1 VTHAIIL
8 LHSMPL
14 TPGTILGQ
22 YEIRSPLGAG
32 GMGEVYRAHDTRL
45 DREVAIKVLP
55 ESLTTDPDRLRR
67 FEQEARAAAALNH
80 PNILAVYQM
89 ATHQGLSY
97 MVSELLDGETL
108 RERLRR
114 GPIPLRKAIDYGVQI
129 AHGLAAAHDK
139 GIVHRDLK
147 PDNLFVTQD
156 GRVKILDF
164 GLAKLAQPRDA
175 SGVEATIAGVEAT
188 MPYGTE
194 PGLVMGTVGYMSPE
208 QVRGKMADHR
218 SDIFAF
224 GTILYEM
231 VTGKQTFRKPTSAET
246 MTAILNEDPPSISQ
260 VTAATPPGL
269 QRVAHRCL
277 EKHPEQRFQ
286 SASDMAFALE
296 ALSDTGVTP
305 STGSH
310 AHLGEPASRRG
321 IVIAA
326 TALAVLLGAG
336 ALAYFW
342 IRPAAVPKVSNYVQ
356 LTHDGQPKF
365 LVGTEG
371 SRLFLY
377 VPSAD
382 NQGMAEMSTSGGEPR
397 KMQLPP
403 LSFNSPQFL
412 SLSKDGS
419 ELLVMDGHGVPP
431 SGPLWSVPIVG
442 GSPRKLGDI
451 AGQDGAWSADGK
463 FIAYSNGNSLFT
475 ANADGTDARK
485 VITVGDSG
493 FVFNPVWSPDGLR
506 FLYGATF
513 SGPYYFIEVSLDG
526 TGSHRLLPGWSNTP
540 DAVSGN
546 GAWTVDGKYFVLM
559 TGGQIWVLPRKA
571 GFLHSEPKPIQ
582 LTSSPMPLSPP
593 VQSTD
598 GKKLFVVGR
607 TFRGELTRYDLKSGR
622 FESYLGGISAEYV
635 SFSKDGQWMAYVSYP
650 EGTLWRS
657 KMDGS
662 ERLQLT
668 YAPQALMPR
677 WSPDGKT
684 ILFFEASGTNKPSK
698 IYEVSREG
706 GSPQP
711 LIPDNPGPQNDP
723 NWSPDGS
730 KIVFA
735 GRTADPASSIR
746 IFDLATRQVSTLP
759 GSQGMYSPRWSPD
772 GRYIPAL
779 SADAKRLLLFDF
791 QTQKWTELAQGSM
804 GWLEW
809 SKDGQYLQAGD
820 ASGTGAIVRIR
831 LSDHKTERV
840 VDLKNFATTG
850 FFGQWFAVAPDDSPI
865 MLRNAGTQDVY
876 ALDWEE
882 P

>member
-1 VTHAIIL
+1 
-8 LHSMPL
+8 MPL

-22 YEIRSPLGAG
+22 YEIRSALGAG

-55 ESLTTDPDRLRR
+55 ETLTADPDRLRR

-89 ATHQGLSY
+89 ATHEGVSY
-97 MVSELLDGETL
+97 MVSELLEGETL

-114 GPIPLRKAIDYGVQI
+114 GPIPLRKAIDYAVQI

-147 PDNLFVTQD
+147 PENLFVTKD

-175 SGVEATIAGVEAT
+175 SGAEATIAE
-188 MPYGTE
+188 GTE
-194 PGLVMGTVGYMSPE
+194 SGMVMGTVGYMSPE

-224 GTILYEM
+224 GAILYEM
-231 VTGKQTFRKPTSAET
+231 VTGNQTFRKPTSAYT
-246 MTAILNEDPPSISQ
+246 MTAILNEDPPLFSQ

-269 QRVAHRCL
+269 QRVVHRCL
-277 EKHPEQRFQ
+277 EKNPEQRFQ

-296 ALSDTGVTP
+296 ALSDTGMTP

-321 IVIAA
+321 IAIAGA
-326 TALAVLLGAG
+326 TLAVLLGAG

-356 LTHDGQPKF
+356 LTHDGQPKS

-377 VPSAD
+377 VAPGD
-382 NQGMAEMSTSGGEPR
+382 YQGMAEMSTSGGDPI

-403 LSFNSPQFL
+403 LSFNSPQAL

-419 ELLVMDGHGVPP
+419 ELLVMDGHGVPL
-431 SGPLWSVPIVG
+431 SGPLWSMPIVG
-442 GSPRKLGDI
+442 GSARKLGDI
-451 AGQDGAWSADGK
+451 AGQGGAWSADGK

-475 ANADGTDARK
+475 AKADGTDARK

-493 FVFNPVWSPDGLR
+493 FVFRPVWSPDGNQLR
-506 FLYGATF
+506 FIYGTTPDAP
-513 SGPYYFIEVSLDG
+513 SYFMEVSLDG
-526 TGSHRLLPGWSNTP
+526 TGSHRLLPGWTNPP
-540 DAVSGN
+540 DSEYRN
-546 GAWTVDGKYFVLM
+546 GGWTVDGKYFVF
-559 TGGQIWVLPRKA
+559 TTRGQIWALPRKA
-571 GFLHSEPKPIQ
+571 GFLHSEPKPSQ

-598 GKKLFVVGR
+598 SKKLFVVGR
-607 TFRGELTRYDLKSGR
+607 TFRGELTRYDLRSGR

-635 SFSKDGQWMAYVSYP
+635 SFSKDGQWVAYVSFP

-668 YAPQALMPR
+668 YAPSQVMLPR
-677 WSPDGKT
+677 WSRDGKT
-684 ILFFEASGTNKPSK
+684 ILFSNAGTNKPAK
-698 IYEVSREG
+698 IYEVSVEG
-706 GSPQP
+706 GSPRP
-711 LIPDNPGPQNDP
+711 LMPDNPDPQTDP

-730 KIVFA
+730 KVVFS
-735 GRTADPASSIR
+735 GRTADATSSIR
-746 IFDLATRQVSTLP
+746 VFDLATRQVSTLP

-779 SADAKRLLLFDF
+779 SGDSKKILLFDF
-791 QTQKWTELAQGSM
+791 QTRQWTELAQGM
-804 GWLEW
+804 AWLEW
-809 SKDGQYLQAGD
+809 S
-820 ASGTGAIVRIR
+820 
-831 LSDHKTERV
+831 
-840 VDLKNFATTG
+840 
-850 FFGQWFAVAPDDSPI
+850 
-865 MLRNAGTQDVY
+865 
-876 ALDWEE
+876 
-882 P
+882 

>member
-1 VTHAIIL
+1 
-8 LHSMPL
+8 MPL

-55 ESLTTDPDRLRR
+55 ESLTADPDRLRR

-80 PNILAVYQM
+80 PNILSVYQM
-89 ATHQGLSY
+89 ATHEGVSY
-97 MVSELLDGETL
+97 MVSELLDGESL
-108 RERLRR
+108 RDRLAH
-114 GPIPLRKAIDYGVQI
+114 GALPLRKAIEYAVQI

-175 SGVEATIAGVEAT
+175 SGAEAT
-188 MPYGTE
+188 MAEGTE
-194 PGLVMGTVGYMSPE
+194 PGMVMGTVGYMSPE
-208 QVRGKMADHR
+208 QVRGKVADHR

-269 QRVAHRCL
+269 QRVVHRCL
-277 EKHPEQRFQ
+277 EKTPEQRFQ
-286 SASDMAFALE
+286 SGSDMAFALE
-296 ALSDTGVTP
+296 ALSDTGMPP

-310 AHLGEPASRRG
+310 AHLGGPASRRG
-321 IVIAA
+321 IAIAGA
-326 TALAVLLGAG
+326 TLAVLFGAC

-342 IRPAAVPKVSNYVQ
+342 SRPAAVPKVSNYVQ
-356 LTHDGQPKF
+356 LTHDGQPKS

-377 VPSAD
+377 VASGD
-382 NQGMAEMSTSGGEPR
+382 YQGMAEMSTSGGEPI

-403 LSFNSPQFL
+403 LSFNSPQPL
-412 SLSKDGS
+412 SLSQDGS
-419 ELLVMDGHGVPP
+419 ELLVMDSHGVPP
-431 SGPLWSVPIVG
+431 SGPLWSVPMLG

-475 ANADGTDARK
+475 AKADGTDARK
-485 VITVGDSG
+485 VITVGDAG
-493 FVFNPVWSPDGLR
+493 FVFGPVWSPDGSHLR
-506 FLYGATF
+506 FMYGATLDAP
-513 SGPYYFIEVSLDG
+513 PYFMEVSLDG
-526 TGSHRLLPGWSNTP
+526 AGLHRLLPGWTP
-540 DAVSGN
+540 NSECCG
-546 GAWTVDGKYFVLM
+546 GWTADGKYFLFLSR
-559 TGGQIWVLPRKA
+559 GQIWGLPRKA

-582 LTSSPMPLSPP
+582 LTSSPMPLSGP
-593 VQSTD
+593 VPSTD
-598 GKKLFVVGR
+598 GKKLFVIGR
-607 TFRGELTRYDLKSGR
+607 TVRGELTRYDLKSGR
-622 FESYLGGISAEYV
+622 FEPYLGGISAEYV
-635 SFSKDGQWMAYVSYP
+635 SFSKDGQWVAYVSFP

-668 YAPQALMPR
+668 YPPSQALMPR

-684 ILFFEASGTNKPSK
+684 IVFFGVDANKPPR
-698 IYEVSREG
+698 IYEVS
-706 GSPQP
+706 
-711 LIPDNPGPQNDP
+711 
-723 NWSPDGS
+723 
-730 KIVFA
+730 
-735 GRTADPASSIR
+735 
-746 IFDLATRQVSTLP
+746 
-759 GSQGMYSPRWSPD
+759 
-772 GRYIPAL
+772 
-779 SADAKRLLLFDF
+779 
-791 QTQKWTELAQGSM
+791 
-804 GWLEW
+804 
-809 SKDGQYLQAGD
+809 
-820 ASGTGAIVRIR
+820 
-831 LSDHKTERV
+831 
-840 VDLKNFATTG
+840 
-850 FFGQWFAVAPDDSPI
+850 
-865 MLRNAGTQDVY
+865 
-876 ALDWEE
+876 
-882 P
+882 

>member
-1 VTHAIIL
+1 
-8 LHSMPL
+8 MPL
-14 TPGTILGQ
+14 IPGTILGQ

-55 ESLTTDPDRLRR
+55 ESLTADPDRLRR

-89 ATHQGLSY
+89 ATHQGVSY

-147 PDNLFVTQD
+147 PDNLFVTKD

-164 GLAKLAQPRDA
+164 GLAKLVAQAKDA
-175 SGVEATIAGVEAT
+175 SGTEATIAGVEAT
-188 MPYGTE
+188 MPYGTD
-194 PGLVMGTVGYMSPE
+194 PGVVMGTVGYMSPE
-208 QVRGKMADHR
+208 QVRGKTADHR

-224 GTILYEM
+224 GAILYEM

-269 QRVAHRCL
+269 QRVVHRCL
-277 EKHPEQRFQ
+277 EKNPEQRFQ

-296 ALSDTGVTP
+296 ALSDTGMPP

-321 IVIAA
+321 IAIAGA
-326 TALAVLLGAG
+326 ILAVLLGVG

-342 IRPAAVPKVSNYVQ
+342 IRPAAVPRVSNYVQ

-371 SRLFLY
+371 SRLFLALA
-377 VPSAD
+377 SGD
-382 NQGMAEMSTSGGEPR
+382 NQGMAEVSTSGGEPR

-403 LSFNSPQFL
+403 LSFNSPQPL

-419 ELLVMDGHGVPP
+419 ELLVMDGHGVPL

-442 GSPRKLGDI
+442 GSPRKLGDV

-475 ANADGTDARK
+475 ASADGTDARK

-493 FVFNPVWSPDGLR
+493 FIFVPVWSPDGNHLR
-506 FLYGATF
+506 FAYQATLVAP
-513 SGPYYFIEVSLDG
+513 PYFMEVSLDG
-526 TGSHRLLPGWSNTP
+526 TGLHRLMPALTNPP
-540 DAVSGN
+540 DPVSGN
-546 GAWTVDGKYFVLM
+546 GGWTVDGKYFVFA
-559 TGGQIWVLPRKA
+559 TRGQIWALPRKA
-571 GFLHSEPKPIQ
+571 GFLHSEPKPSQ
-582 LTSSPMPLSPP
+582 LTFSPMPLSPP

-657 KMDGS
+657 KLDGS

-668 YAPQALMPR
+668 YAPSQALMPR

-684 ILFFEASGTNKPSK
+684 ILFFDAGTNKPSK
-698 IYEVSREG
+698 IYEVSLEG

-711 LIPDNPGPQNDP
+711 LMPDNPDPQTDP

-735 GRTADPASSIR
+735 GRAADPASSIR
-746 IFDLATRQVSTLP
+746 VFDLATRQVSTLP

-779 SADAKRLLLFDF
+779 SGDSKKLLLFDF

-809 SKDGQYLQAGD
+809 SKDGQYLQAND
-820 ASGTGAIVRIR
+820 ASGAGAVIRIR

-840 VDLKNFATTG
+840 VDLKNFATAG

>member
-1 VTHAIIL
+1 
-8 LHSMPL
+8 MPL

-55 ESLTTDPDRLRR
+55 ESLTSDPDRLRR

-89 ATHQGLSY
+89 ATHEGVSY
-97 MVSELLDGETL
+97 MVSELLEGETL

-114 GPIPLRKAIDYGVQI
+114 GPPLRKTIDYAVQI

-147 PDNLFVTQD
+147 PENLFVTKD

-164 GLAKLAQPRDA
+164 GLAKLAQPREA
-175 SGVEATIAGVEAT
+175 SGAEATIA
-188 MPYGTE
+188 YGTE
-194 PGLVMGTVGYMSPE
+194 SGMVMGTVGYMSPE
-208 QVRGKMADHR
+208 QVRGKTADHR

-269 QRVAHRCL
+269 QRVVHRCL
-277 EKHPEQRFQ
+277 EKNPEQRFQ

-296 ALSDTGVTP
+296 ALSDTGMTP

-321 IVIAA
+321 IAIAGA
-326 TALAVLLGAG
+326 ILAVLLGVG

-356 LTHDGQPKF
+356 LTHDGQPKG
-365 LVGTEG
+365 LIGTEG

-377 VPSAD
+377 VPSGGRSSTEFVASA
-382 NQGMAEMSTSGGEPR
+382 NYQGMDEMSTSGGDLIR
-397 KMQLPP
+397 MQLPP
-403 LSFNSPQFL
+403 LSFNSPQPL
-412 SLSKDGS
+412 SLSQDGS

-431 SGPLWSVPIVG
+431 SGPLWRVPVVG

-475 ANADGTDARK
+475 AKADGTDTRK
-485 VITVGDSG
+485 VIAVGDSG
-493 FVFNPVWSPDGLR
+493 FIFNPVWSPDGNHLR
-506 FLYGATF
+506 FMYGATF
-513 SGPYYFIEVSLDG
+513 DAAEYFMEISLDG
-526 TGSHRLLPGWSNTP
+526 TGLHRLLPGWTNPP
-540 DAVSGN
+540 DSECC
-546 GAWTVDGKYFVLM
+546 GAWTADGKYFLFM
-559 TGGQIWVLPRKA
+559 LRGQIWALPRKA

-582 LTSSPMPLSPP
+582 LTSSPISLSGP
-593 VQSTD
+593 VPSTD
-598 GKKLFVVGR
+598 GKRLFVIGR
-607 TFRGELTRYDLKSGR
+607 TVRGELTRYDLKSGR
-622 FESYLGGISAEYV
+622 FEPYLGGISAEYV
-635 SFSKDGQWMAYVSYP
+635 SFSKDGQWVAYVSFP

-668 YAPQALMPR
+668 YPPSQALMPR

-684 ILFFEASGTNKPSK
+684 IVFFGVDANQRPR
-698 IYEVSREG
+698 IYEVSLEG
-706 GSPQP
+706 GSLRPLMPNNPDPQT
-711 LIPDNPGPQNDP
+711 DP

-735 GRTADPASSIR
+735 GHTADATSSIR
-746 IFDLATRQVSTLP
+746 VFDLATRQVSTLP
-759 GSQGMYSPRWSPD
+759 GSQGMYSPRWSTD

-779 SADAKRLLLFDF
+779 SVDSKRLLLFDF
-791 QTQKWTELAQGSM
+791 QTQKWTELAQGRM

-809 SKDGQYLQAGD
+809 SKDGQYLQAND
-820 ASGTGAIVRIR
+820 ASGTGAIIRIR

-840 VDLKNFATTG
+840 VDLKNFATAG
-850 FFGQWFAVAPDDSPI
+850 FYGFWLAVAPDDSPI
-865 MLRNAGTQDVY
+865 MLRDAGTQDVY

>member
-1 VTHAIIL
+1 
-8 LHSMPL
+8 MPL

-55 ESLTTDPDRLRR
+55 ESLTADPERLRR

-80 PNILAVYQM
+80 PNILAVHQM
-89 ATHQGLSY
+89 ATHEGVSY

-114 GPIPLRKAIDYGVQI
+114 GPIPLRKAIDYAGQI
-129 AHGLAAAHDK
+129 AHGLAAAQDK
-139 GIVHRDLK
+139 GITHRDLK
-147 PDNLFVTQD
+147 PENLFVTKD

-164 GLAKLAQPRDA
+164 GLAKLTQSRNASEVDA
-175 SGVEATIAGVEAT
+175 TVDQ
-188 MPYGTE
+188 GTE
-194 PGLVMGTVGYMSPE
+194 SGMVMGTTGYMSPE
-208 QVRGKMADHR
+208 QVRGKIADHR

-269 QRVAHRCL
+269 QRVVHRCL
-277 EKHPEQRFQ
+277 EKNPEQRFQ

-296 ALSDTGVTP
+296 ALSDTGMTP

-310 AHLGEPASRRG
+310 PHLGEPASRRR
-321 IVIAA
+321 IAIA
-326 TALAVLLGAG
+326 GAILAVLLGLG

-356 LTHDGQPKF
+356 LTHDGQPKY

-377 VPSAD
+377 VVSGD
-382 NQGMAEMSTSGGEPR
+382 YQGMAEMSTSGGEPI

-403 LSFNSPQFL
+403 LSFNSPQPL
-412 SLSKDGS
+412 SLSQDGS
-419 ELLVMDGHGVPP
+419 ELVMDGHGVPP
-431 SGPLWSVPIVG
+431 SGPLWSVPVVG

-475 ANADGTDARK
+475 AKSDGTDARK
-485 VITVGDSG
+485 VITVGDAG
-493 FVFNPVWSPDGLR
+493 FVFNPVWSPDGNHLR
-506 FLYGATF
+506 FMYGATF
-513 SGPYYFIEVSLDG
+513 DAAEYFMEVSLDG
-526 TGSHRLLPGWSNTP
+526 TGLHRLLPGWTP
-540 DAVSGN
+540 DSECCG
-546 GAWTVDGKYFVLM
+546 GWTADGRYFLFLSR
-559 TGGQIWVLPRKA
+559 GQIWALPRKA

-582 LTSSPMPLSPP
+582 LTSSPMPLSGP
-593 VQSTD
+593 VPSTD
-598 GKKLFVVGR
+598 GKKLFVIGR
-607 TFRGELTRYDLKSGR
+607 TVRGQLTRYDLKSGR
-622 FESYLGGISAEYV
+622 FEPYLGGISAEYV
-635 SFSKDGQWMAYVSYP
+635 SFSKDGQWVAYVSFP

-657 KMDGS
+657 KTDGS

-668 YAPQALMPR
+668 YPPSQALMPR

-684 ILFFEASGTNKPSK
+684 IVFFGVDANKPPR
-698 IYEVSREG
+698 IYEASREG
-706 GSPQP
+706 GNPRP
-711 LIPDNPGPQNDP
+711 LMPDNPDPQTDP
-723 NWSPDGS
+723 NWSPNGS

-735 GRTADPASSIR
+735 GRPADAASSIR
-746 IFDLATRQVSTLP
+746 VFDLATHQISTLP

-779 SADAKRLLLFDF
+779 SVDSKRLLLFDF
-791 QTQKWTELAQGSM
+791 QTQQWTELAQGSM

-809 SKDGQYLQAGD
+809 SKDGQYLQADDG
-820 ASGTGAIVRIR
+820 SGTGAIIRIR

-840 VDLKNFATTG
+840 VDLKNFVTVGYYGA
-850 FFGQWFAVAPDDSPI
+850 WFAVAPDDSPI

>member
-1 VTHAIIL
+1 
-8 LHSMPL
+8 MPL

-55 ESLTTDPDRLRR
+55 ESLTANPDRLRR

-89 ATHQGLSY
+89 ATHEGVSY

-114 GPIPLRKAIDYGVQI
+114 GPIPLRKAIDYAVQI

-147 PDNLFVTQD
+147 PDNLFLTKD

-164 GLAKLAQPRDA
+164 GLAKLTQPRDA
-175 SGVEATIAGVEAT
+175 SGAESTIAGEATIT
-188 MPYGTE
+188 QRTE
-194 PGLVMGTVGYMSPE
+194 PGTVMGTVGYMSPE

-260 VTAATPPGL
+260 VTAATPLGL
-269 QRVAHRCL
+269 QRVVHRCL
-277 EKHPEQRFQ
+277 EKNPEQRFQ
-286 SASDMAFALE
+286 SASDLAFALE
-296 ALSDTGVTP
+296 ALSDTGMTP

-310 AHLGEPASRRG
+310 AHLGEPAGRRG
-321 IVIAA
+321 IAIAGA
-326 TALAVLLGAG
+326 ILAVLLGVG

-342 IRPAAVPKVSNYVQ
+342 IRPAAVPKVSNFVQ
-356 LTHDGQPKF
+356 LTHDGQEKY
-365 LVGTEG
+365 LGGTEG

-377 VPSAD
+377 VASG
-382 NQGMAEMSTSGGEPR
+382 NYQGMAEMSTSGGEPI

-403 LSFNSPQFL
+403 LSSRSPRVL
-412 SLSKDGS
+412 SLSQDGS
-419 ELLVMDGHGVPP
+419 ELLVMDEHGVPP
-431 SGPLWSVPIVG
+431 SGPLWSVPVVG

-463 FIAYSNGNSLFT
+463 FIAYCNGNSLFT
-475 ANADGTDARK
+475 AEADGTDARK

-493 FVFNPVWSPDGLR
+493 FVFSPVWSPDGNQLR
-506 FLYGATF
+506 FIYSTTF
-513 SGPYYFIEVSLDG
+513 AAPSYFMEVSLDG
-526 TGSHRLLPGWSNTP
+526 TGLHRLLPGWTNPP
-540 DAVSGN
+540 DEEYGN
-546 GAWTVDGKYFVLM
+546 GEWTVDGKYFVFM
-559 TGGQIWVLPRKA
+559 TRDQIWALPRKA
-571 GFLHSEPKPIQ
+571 GFLYSEPKPSQ
-582 LTSSPMPLSPP
+582 LTFSPMPLSPP
-593 VQSTD
+593 LRSTD

-607 TFRGELTRYDLKSGR
+607 TLRGELTRYDLKSGR

-635 SFSKDGQWMAYVSYP
+635 SFSKDGQWMAYVSFP

-668 YAPQALMPR
+668 YAPLQALISR
-677 WSPDGKT
+677 WSRDGKT
-684 ILFFEASGTNKPSK
+684 ILFGDEGINKPPK

-711 LIPDNPGPQNDP
+711 LMPDNPDPQTDP

-735 GRTADPASSIR
+735 GRPGDATSSIR
-746 IFDLATRQVSTLP
+746 VFDLATRQVSTLP

-779 SADAKRLLLFDF
+779 STDSKRLLLFDF
-791 QTQKWTELAQGSM
+791 QTQQWTELAQGTM

-809 SKDGQYLQAGD
+809 SKDGQYLQAYD
-820 ASGTGAIVRIR
+820 DSGTGAIIRIR

-840 VDLKNFATTG
+840 VDFKNFVTAG
-850 FFGQWFAVAPDDSPI
+850 HYGQWFAVAPDDSPI

>member
-1 VTHAIIL
+1 
-8 LHSMPL
+8 MPL
-14 TPGTILGQ
+14 IPGTILGQ
-22 YEIRSPLGAG
+22 YEIRLPLGAG

-55 ESLTTDPDRLRR
+55 ESLTADPDRLRR

-89 ATHQGLSY
+89 ATHQGVSY

-147 PDNLFVTQD
+147 PDNLFVTKD

-164 GLAKLAQPRDA
+164 GLAKLAQPKDI
-175 SGVEATIAGVEAT
+175 SGAEATIAGVEAT

-194 PGLVMGTVGYMSPE
+194 PGMVMGTVGYMSPE
-208 QVRGKMADHR
+208 QVRGRTADHR

-269 QRVAHRCL
+269 QRVVHRCL
-277 EKHPEQRFQ
+277 EKNPEQRFQ

-296 ALSDTGVTP
+296 ALSDTGMPP

-321 IVIAA
+321 IAIAA
-326 TALAVLLGAG
+326 AALAVFLGVG

-342 IRPAAVPKVSNYVQ
+342 SRPATVPKISDYVQ
-356 LTHDGQPKF
+356 LTHDGQPKV

-377 VPSAD
+377 VASHD

-397 KMQLPP
+397 KMQVPP
-403 LSFNSPQFL
+403 LSLNSPQPL
-412 SLSKDGS
+412 SLSQDGS

-431 SGPLWSVPIVG
+431 SGPLWSVPVIG

-475 ANADGTDARK
+475 AKADGTDARK
-485 VITVGDSG
+485 VITVGDAG
-493 FVFNPVWSPDGLR
+493 FVFGPVWSPDGNQLR
-506 FLYGATF
+506 FMYGATLAAP
-513 SGPYYFIEVSLDG
+513 SYFMEVSLDG
-526 TGSHRLLPGWSNTP
+526 TGLHRLMPGLTNPP
-540 DAVSGN
+540 DPAYGN
-546 GAWTVDGKYFVLM
+546 GAWTVDGKYFVFL
-559 TGGQIWVLPRKA
+559 TRGQIWALPRRA
-571 GFLHSEPKPIQ
+571 GFLHSEPKPSQ
-582 LTSSPMPLSPP
+582 LTFSPMPLSPP

-635 SFSKDGQWMAYVSYP
+635 SFSKDGKWVAYVSFP

-668 YAPQALMPR
+668 YAPSQALMPR
-677 WSPDGKT
+677 WSHDGKT
-684 ILFFEASGTNKPSK
+684 ILFHDAGTNKASK

-706 GSPQP
+706 GSPRP
-711 LIPDNPGPQNDP
+711 LMPDNPDPQTDP

-735 GRTADPASSIR
+735 GPAADATSSIR
-746 IFDLATRQVSTLP
+746 VFDLATRQVSTLP

-779 SADAKRLLLFDF
+779 SVDSRKLLLFDF
-791 QTQKWTELAQGSM
+791 QTQQWTELAQGSM

-809 SKDGQYLQAGD
+809 SKDGQYLQANDG
-820 ASGTGAIVRIR
+820 SGTGAIIRIR

-840 VDLKNFATTG
+840 VDLKNFATVG
-850 FFGQWFAVAPDDSPI
+850 YYGNWFAVAPDDSPI

>member
-1 VTHAIIL
+1 
-8 LHSMPL
+8 MPL

-55 ESLTTDPDRLRR
+55 ESLTSDPDRLRR

-89 ATHQGLSY
+89 ATHEGVSY
-97 MVSELLDGETL
+97 MVSELLEGETL

-114 GPIPLRKAIDYGVQI
+114 GPPLRKTIDYAVQI

-147 PDNLFVTQD
+147 PENLFVTKD

-164 GLAKLAQPRDA
+164 GLAKLAQPREA
-175 SGVEATIAGVEAT
+175 SGAEATIA
-188 MPYGTE
+188 YGTE
-194 PGLVMGTVGYMSPE
+194 SGMVMGTVGYMSPE
-208 QVRGKMADHR
+208 QVRGKTADHR

-246 MTAILNEDPPSISQ
+246 MTAILNEDPLSISQ

-269 QRVAHRCL
+269 QRVVHRCL
-277 EKHPEQRFQ
+277 EKNPEQRFQ

-296 ALSDTGVTP
+296 ALSDTGMTP

-321 IVIAA
+321 IAIAGA
-326 TALAVLLGAG
+326 ILAVLLGVG

-356 LTHDGQPKF
+356 LTHDGQPKG
-365 LVGTEG
+365 LIGTEG

-377 VPSAD
+377 VPSGGRSSTEFVASA
-382 NQGMAEMSTSGGEPR
+382 NYQGMDEMSTSGGDLI

-403 LSFNSPQFL
+403 LSFNSPQPL
-412 SLSKDGS
+412 SLSQDGS

-431 SGPLWSVPIVG
+431 SGPLWRVPVVG

-475 ANADGTDARK
+475 ANADGTDTRK
-485 VITVGDSG
+485 VIAVGDSG
-493 FVFNPVWSPDGLR
+493 FIFNPVWSPDGNHLR
-506 FLYGATF
+506 FMYGATF
-513 SGPYYFIEVSLDG
+513 DAAEYFMEISLDG
-526 TGSHRLLPGWSNTP
+526 TGLHRLLPGWTNPP
-540 DAVSGN
+540 DSECC
-546 GAWTVDGKYFVLM
+546 GAWTADGKYFLFM
-559 TGGQIWVLPRKA
+559 LRGQIWALPRKA

-582 LTSSPMPLSPP
+582 LTSSPISLSGP
-593 VQSTD
+593 VPSTD
-598 GKKLFVVGR
+598 GKRLFVIGR
-607 TFRGELTRYDLKSGR
+607 TVRGELTRYDLKSGR
-622 FESYLGGISAEYV
+622 FEPYLGGISAEYV
-635 SFSKDGQWMAYVSYP
+635 SFSKDGQWVAYVSFP

-668 YAPQALMPR
+668 YPPSQALMPR

-684 ILFFEASGTNKPSK
+684 IVFFGVDANQRPR
-698 IYEVSREG
+698 IYEVSLEG
-706 GSPQP
+706 GSLRPLMPNNPDPQT
-711 LIPDNPGPQNDP
+711 DP

-735 GRTADPASSIR
+735 GHTADATSSIR
-746 IFDLATRQVSTLP
+746 VFDLATRQVSTLP
-759 GSQGMYSPRWSPD
+759 GSQGMYSPRWSAD

-779 SADAKRLLLFDF
+779 SVDSKRLLLFDF
-791 QTQKWTELAQGSM
+791 QTQKWTELAQGRM

-809 SKDGQYLQAGD
+809 SKDGQYLQAND
-820 ASGTGAIVRIR
+820 ASGTGAIIRIR

-840 VDLKNFATTG
+840 VDLKNFATAG
-850 FFGQWFAVAPDDSPI
+850 FYGFWLAVAPDDSPI
-865 MLRNAGTQDVY
+865 MLRDAGTQDVY

>member
-1 VTHAIIL
+1 
-8 LHSMPL
+8 MPL

-22 YEIRSPLGAG
+22 YVIHSPLGAG

-55 ESLTTDPDRLRR
+55 ESLTADPDRLRR

-89 ATHQGLSY
+89 ATHEGVSY
-97 MVSELLDGETL
+97 MVSELLDGETM
-108 RERLRR
+108 RERLKR
-114 GPIPLRKAIDYGVQI
+114 GPIPLRKATDYAVQI

-147 PDNLFVTQD
+147 PDNLFLTKD

-164 GLAKLAQPRDA
+164 GLAKLAQPKDA
-175 SGVEATIAGVEAT
+175 SGAEPTMVE
-188 MPYGTE
+188 GTE
-194 PGLVMGTVGYMSPE
+194 PGMVMGTVGYMSPE

-260 VTAATPPGL
+260 VTTATPPGL
-269 QRVAHRCL
+269 QRVVHRCL
-277 EKHPEQRFQ
+277 EKNPEQRFQ

-296 ALSDTGVTP
+296 ALSDTGMP
-305 STGSH
+305 ASTGSH

-321 IVIAA
+321 IVIAGA
-326 TALAVLLGAG
+326 ALAVLLGAG

-342 IRPAAVPKVSNYVQ
+342 SRPAAVPRVSKYVQ
-356 LTHDGQPKF
+356 LTHDGQPKD

-377 VPSAD
+377 VVSRD
-382 NQGMAEMSTSGGEPR
+382 YEGMAQMSTSGGEPI

-403 LSFNSPQFL
+403 LSFNSPRAL
-412 SLSKDGS
+412 SLSQDGS
-419 ELLVMDGHGVPP
+419 ELLVMDAHGSTPS
-431 SGPLWSVPIVG
+431 SGPLWSVPLIG

-451 AGQDGAWSADGK
+451 AGQDGVWSPDGK
-463 FIAYSNGNSLFT
+463 FIAYSIGNSLFT
-475 ANADGTDARK
+475 AKADGADARK

-493 FVFNPVWSPDGLR
+493 LVFNPVWSPDGNQLR
-506 FLYGATF
+506 FIYFATQDAP
-513 SGPYYFIEVSLDG
+513 SYFMEVSFDG
-526 TGSHRLLPGWSNTP
+526 TGLHRLLPGWTNP
-540 DAVSGN
+540 DSPCCGM
-546 GAWTVDGKYFVLM
+546 WTVDGKYFVFM
-559 TGGQIWVLPRKA
+559 TRGQIWELPRKA
-571 GFLHSEPKPIQ
+571 GFLHSEPKASQ

-593 VQSTD
+593 LQSTD

-607 TFRGELTRYDLKSGR
+607 TFRGELTRYDVKSGR

-635 SFSKDGQWMAYVSYP
+635 SFSKDGQWVAYVSYP
-650 EGTLWRS
+650 EGALWRS

-668 YAPQALMPR
+668 YTPSQTMLPR

-684 ILFFEASGTNKPSK
+684 ILFYDVSTNRPSK

-706 GSPQP
+706 GSLRP
-711 LIPDNPGPQNDP
+711 LMPDNPDPQTDP

-735 GRTADPASSIR
+735 GRLADPASSIR

-759 GSQGMYSPRWSPD
+759 GSQGMFSPRWSAD

-779 SADAKRLLLFDF
+779 SPDSKRLLLFDF
-791 QTQKWTELAQGSM
+791 QTQQWTELAQGSM

-809 SKDGQYLQAGD
+809 SKDGQYLQERDG
-820 ASGTGAIVRIR
+820 SGTGAIIRIR

-840 VDLKNFATTG
+840 VDLKNFATVG
-850 FFGQWFAVAPDDSPI
+850 FYGSWFAVAPDDSPI
-865 MLRNAGTQDVY
+865 MLRYVGTQDVY

>member
-1 VTHAIIL
+1 
-8 LHSMPL
+8 MPL

-55 ESLTTDPDRLRR
+55 ESLTSDPDRLRR

-89 ATHQGLSY
+89 ATHEGVSY
-97 MVSELLDGETL
+97 MVSELLEGETL

-114 GPIPLRKAIDYGVQI
+114 GPPLRKTIDYAVQI

-147 PDNLFVTQD
+147 PENLFVTKD

-175 SGVEATIAGVEAT
+175 SGAEATIA
-188 MPYGTE
+188 YGTE
-194 PGLVMGTVGYMSPE
+194 SGMVMGTVGYMSPE
-208 QVRGKMADHR
+208 QVRGKTADHR

-269 QRVAHRCL
+269 QRVVHRCL
-277 EKHPEQRFQ
+277 EKNPEQRFQ

-296 ALSDTGVTP
+296 ALSDTGMTP

-321 IVIAA
+321 IAIAGA
-326 TALAVLLGAG
+326 ILAVLLGVG

-356 LTHDGQPKF
+356 LTHDGQPKG
-365 LVGTEG
+365 LIGTEG

-377 VPSAD
+377 VPSGGRSSTEFVASA
-382 NQGMAEMSTSGGEPR
+382 NYQGMDEMSTSGGDLI

-403 LSFNSPQFL
+403 LSFNSPQPL
-412 SLSKDGS
+412 SLSQDGS

-431 SGPLWSVPIVG
+431 SGPLWRVPVVG

-475 ANADGTDARK
+475 AKADGTDTRK
-485 VITVGDSG
+485 VNAVGDSG
-493 FVFNPVWSPDGLR
+493 FIFNPVWSPDGNHLR
-506 FLYGATF
+506 FMYGATF
-513 SGPYYFIEVSLDG
+513 DAAEYFMEISLDG
-526 TGSHRLLPGWSNTP
+526 TGLHRLLPGWTNPP
-540 DAVSGN
+540 DSECC
-546 GAWTVDGKYFVLM
+546 GAWTADGKYFLFM
-559 TGGQIWVLPRKA
+559 LRGQIWALPRKA

-582 LTSSPMPLSPP
+582 LTSSPMPLSGP
-593 VQSTD
+593 VPSTD
-598 GKKLFVVGR
+598 GKRLFVIGR
-607 TFRGELTRYDLKSGR
+607 TVRGELTRYDLKSGR
-622 FESYLGGISAEYV
+622 FEPYLGGISAEYV
-635 SFSKDGQWMAYVSYP
+635 SFSKDGQWVAYVSFP

-668 YAPQALMPR
+668 YPPSQALMPR

-684 ILFFEASGTNKPSK
+684 IVFFGVDANQRPR
-698 IYEVSREG
+698 IYEVSLEG
-706 GSPQP
+706 GSLRPLMPNNPDPQT
-711 LIPDNPGPQNDP
+711 DP

-735 GRTADPASSIR
+735 GHPADATSSIR
-746 IFDLATRQVSTLP
+746 VFDLATRQVSTLP
-759 GSQGMYSPRWSPD
+759 GSQGMYSPRWSTD

-779 SADAKRLLLFDF
+779 SVDSKRLLLFDF
-791 QTQKWTELAQGSM
+791 QTQKWTELAQGRM

-809 SKDGQYLQAGD
+809 SKDGQYLQAND
-820 ASGTGAIVRIR
+820 ASGTGAIIRIR

-840 VDLKNFATTG
+840 VDLKNFATAG
-850 FFGQWFAVAPDDSPI
+850 FYGFWLAVAPDDSPI
-865 MLRNAGTQDVY
+865 MLRDAGTQDVY

>member
-1 VTHAIIL
+1 
-8 LHSMPL
+8 MPL

-32 GMGEVYRAHDTRL
+32 GMGEVNRAHDTRL
-45 DREVAIKVLP
+45 DREVAVKVLP
-55 ESLTTDPDRLRR
+55 ESLTADSDRLRR

-89 ATHQGLSY
+89 ATHEGVSY
-97 MVSELLDGETL
+97 MVSELLDGDTL
-108 RERLRR
+108 RERLKR
-114 GPIPLRKAIDYGVQI
+114 GPIPLRKAIDYAVQI

-147 PDNLFVTQD
+147 PDNLFVSKD

-164 GLAKLAQPRDA
+164 GLAKLVQPKDA
-175 SGVEATIAGVEAT
+175 SGAEATIAGVEAT
-188 MPYGTE
+188 MAKGTE
-194 PGLVMGTVGYMSPE
+194 PGMVMGTVGYMSPE
-208 QVRGKMADHR
+208 QVRGKTADHR

-269 QRVAHRCL
+269 QRVVHRCL
-277 EKHPEQRFQ
+277 EKNPEQRFQ

-296 ALSDTGVTP
+296 ALSDTGMTP

-310 AHLGEPASRRG
+310 VHLGEPASRRG
-321 IVIAA
+321 IAIAGA
-326 TALAVLLGAG
+326 ILAMLLGAG
-336 ALAYFW
+336 ALAYVW
-342 IRPAAVPKVSNYVQ
+342 SRPAALPKVSNYIQ
-356 LTHDGQPKF
+356 LTHDGQPKD
-365 LVGTEG
+365 LVGTEA

-377 VPSAD
+377 LASGV
-382 NQGMAEMSTSGGEPR
+382 NQGMAEMPASGGEPR
-397 KMQLPP
+397 KLQLPP
-403 LSFNSPQFL
+403 LSFNSPRAL
-412 SLSKDGS
+412 SLSQDGS
-419 ELLVMDGHGVPP
+419 ELLVVDGHGVPS
-431 SGPLWSVPIVG
+431 SGQLWRVPILG

-451 AGQDGAWSADGK
+451 AAQDAAWSADGK
-463 FIAYSNGNSLFT
+463 FIAYSNGNNLFT
-475 ANADGTDARK
+475 AKADGTDARK
-485 VITVGDSG
+485 VITVGDLG
-493 FVFNPVWSPDGLR
+493 FVFNPIWSPDGKQLR
-506 FLYGATF
+506 FIYGTA
-513 SGPYYFIEVSLDG
+513 SDSDSYFMEVSLDG
-526 TGSHRLLPGWSNTP
+526 TGLHRLMPGWTSADSP
-540 DAVSGN
+540 CC
-546 GAWTVDGKYFVLM
+546 GAWTVDGKYFVFM
-559 TGGQIWVLPRKA
+559 TRDQIWSLPRKA
-571 GFLHSEPKPIQ
+571 GFLHSEPKPSQ

-593 VQSTD
+593 LQSTD

-607 TFRGELTRYDLKSGR
+607 TLRGELTRYDLKSGR
-622 FESYLGGISAEYV
+622 FEPYLGGISAEYV
-635 SFSKDGQWMAYVSYP
+635 SFSKDGRWMAYVSFP

-657 KMDGS
+657 KMDGT

-668 YAPQALMPR
+668 YAPSQALLPR

-684 ILFFEASGTNKPSK
+684 ILFYEVDTNKPAK
-698 IYEVSREG
+698 TYEVSVEG
-706 GSPQP
+706 GSPRP
-711 LIPDNPGPQNDP
+711 LMPDNPDPQTDP

-730 KIVFA
+730 KIVVG
-735 GRTADPASSIR
+735 GRTADAASSIR
-746 IFDLATRQVSTLP
+746 IFDLATRQISTLP

-779 SADAKRLLLFDF
+779 SIDSKRLLLFDF
-791 QTQKWTELAQGSM
+791 QTQQWTELAQGSM
-804 GWLEW
+804 GWMEW
-809 SKDGQYLQAGD
+809 SKDGRYLQAND
-820 ASGTGAIVRIR
+820 ASGTGVIIRIR

-840 VDLKNFATTG
+840 VDLKNFQTVG
-850 FFGQWFAVAPDDSPI
+850 FYANWFGVAPDDSPI

>member
-1 VTHAIIL
+1 
-8 LHSMPL
+8 MPL

-55 ESLTTDPDRLRR
+55 ESLTAHPDRLRR
-67 FEQEARAAAALNH
+67 FEQEARAVAALNH

-89 ATHQGLSY
+89 GTHEGASY

-114 GPIPLRKAIDYGVQI
+114 GPIPLRKATDYAVQI

-147 PDNLFVTQD
+147 PDNLFVTKD

-175 SGVEATIAGVEAT
+175 SGAESTIAGEATIAL
-188 MPYGTE
+188 GTE
-194 PGLVMGTVGYMSPE
+194 PGMVMGTVGYMSPE

-231 VTGKQTFRKPTSAET
+231 VTGKQAFRKPTSAET
-246 MTAILNEDPPSISQ
+246 MTSILNEDPPSISQ
-260 VTAATPPGL
+260 ASAATPLGL
-269 QRVAHRCL
+269 QRVVHRCL
-277 EKHPEQRFQ
+277 EKNPEQRFQ
-286 SASDMAFALE
+286 SASDLAFALE
-296 ALSDTGVTP
+296 ALSDTGMTP

-310 AHLGEPASRRG
+310 AHLGEPAGRRG
-321 IVIAA
+321 IALAGA
-326 TALAVLLGAG
+326 TLAVLLGVG

-356 LTHDGQPKF
+356 LTHDGQEKY
-365 LVGTEG
+365 LGGTEG

-377 VPSAD
+377 VASG
-382 NQGMAEMSTSGGEPR
+382 NYQGMAEMSTSGGEPI

-403 LSFNSPQFL
+403 LSSRPPRVL
-412 SLSKDGS
+412 SLSQDGS
-419 ELLVMDGHGVPP
+419 QLLVMDEHGVPP
-431 SGPLWSVPIVG
+431 SGPLWSVPVVG
-442 GSPRKLGDI
+442 GSPRRLGDI
-451 AGQDGAWSADGK
+451 SGQDGAWSADGK
-463 FIAYSNGNSLFT
+463 FIAYCNGNSLFT
-475 ANADGTDARK
+475 AEADGSDARK

-493 FVFNPVWSPDGLR
+493 FVFSPVWSPDGNQLR
-506 FLYGATF
+506 FIYSPAF
-513 SGPYYFIEVSLDG
+513 AAPSYFMEVSPDG
-526 TGSHRLLPGWSNTP
+526 TGLHRLLPGWTNPP
-540 DAVSGN
+540 DEEYGN
-546 GAWTVDGKYFVLM
+546 GEWTVDGKYFVFM
-559 TGGQIWVLPRKA
+559 TRGQIWALPRKA
-571 GFLHSEPKPIQ
+571 GFLHSQPKPSQ
-582 LTSSPMPLSPP
+582 LTFSPMPLSPP
-593 VQSTD
+593 FRSTD
-598 GKKLFVVGR
+598 GKKLFVVGS
-607 TFRGELTRYDLKSGR
+607 TLRGELTRYDLKSGR

-635 SFSKDGQWMAYVSYP
+635 SFSKDGQWMAYVSFP
-650 EGTLWRS
+650 EGILWRS

-668 YAPQALMPR
+668 YAPLQPLISR
-677 WSPDGKT
+677 WSRDGRT
-684 ILFFEASGTNKPSK
+684 ILFSDEGINKPAK
-698 IYEVSREG
+698 IYEVSRDG

-711 LIPDNPGPQNDP
+711 LMPDNPDPQTDG

-735 GRTADPASSIR
+735 GRPGDATSSIR

-779 SADAKRLLLFDF
+779 STDSKRLLLFDF
-791 QTQKWTELAQGSM
+791 QTQQWRELAQGTM

-809 SKDGQYLQAGD
+809 SKDGQYLQAYD
-820 ASGTGAIVRIR
+820 DSGTGAIIRIR

-840 VDLKNFATTG
+840 VDLKNFVTTG
-850 FFGQWFAVAPDDSPI
+850 HYSQWFAVAPDDSPI

>member
-1 VTHAIIL
+1 
-8 LHSMPL
+8 MPL

-55 ESLTTDPDRLRR
+55 ESLTSDPDRLRR

-89 ATHQGLSY
+89 ATHEGVSY
-97 MVSELLDGETL
+97 MVSELLEGETL

-114 GPIPLRKAIDYGVQI
+114 GPPLRKTIDYAVQI

-147 PDNLFVTQD
+147 PENLFVTKD

-175 SGVEATIAGVEAT
+175 SGAEATIA
-188 MPYGTE
+188 YGTE
-194 PGLVMGTVGYMSPE
+194 SGMVMGTVGYMSPE
-208 QVRGKMADHR
+208 QVRGKTADHR

-269 QRVAHRCL
+269 QRVVHRCL
-277 EKHPEQRFQ
+277 EKNPEQRFQ

-296 ALSDTGVTP
+296 ALSDTGMTP

-321 IVIAA
+321 IAIAGA
-326 TALAVLLGAG
+326 ILAVLLGVG

-356 LTHDGQPKF
+356 LTHDGQPKG
-365 LVGTEG
+365 LIGTEG

-377 VPSAD
+377 VPSGGRSSTEFVASA
-382 NQGMAEMSTSGGEPR
+382 NYQGMDEMSTSGGDLI

-403 LSFNSPQFL
+403 LSFNSPQPL
-412 SLSKDGS
+412 SLSQDGS

-431 SGPLWSVPIVG
+431 SGPLWRVPVVG

-475 ANADGTDARK
+475 AKADGTDTRK
-485 VITVGDSG
+485 VIAVGDSG
-493 FVFNPVWSPDGLR
+493 FIFNPVWSPDGNHLR
-506 FLYGATF
+506 FMYGATF
-513 SGPYYFIEVSLDG
+513 DAAEYFMEISLDG
-526 TGSHRLLPGWSNTP
+526 TGLHRLLPGWTNPP
-540 DAVSGN
+540 DSECC
-546 GAWTVDGKYFVLM
+546 GAWTADGKYFLFM
-559 TGGQIWVLPRKA
+559 LRGQIWALPRKA

-582 LTSSPMPLSPP
+582 LTSSPISLSGP
-593 VQSTD
+593 VPSTD
-598 GKKLFVVGR
+598 GKRLFVIGR
-607 TFRGELTRYDLKSGR
+607 TVRGELTRYDLKSGR
-622 FESYLGGISAEYV
+622 FEPYLGGISAEYV
-635 SFSKDGQWMAYVSYP
+635 SFSKDGQWVAYVSFP

-668 YAPQALMPR
+668 YPPSQALMPR

-684 ILFFEASGTNKPSK
+684 IVFFGVDANQRPR
-698 IYEVSREG
+698 IYEVSLEG
-706 GSPQP
+706 GSLRPLMPNNPDPQT
-711 LIPDNPGPQNDP
+711 DP

-735 GRTADPASSIR
+735 GHPADATSSIR
-746 IFDLATRQVSTLP
+746 VFDLATRQVSTLP
-759 GSQGMYSPRWSPD
+759 GSQGMYSPRWSTD

-779 SADAKRLLLFDF
+779 SVDSKRLLLFDF
-791 QTQKWTELAQGSM
+791 QTQKWTELAQGRM

-809 SKDGQYLQAGD
+809 SKDGQYLQAND
-820 ASGTGAIVRIR
+820 ASGTGAIIRIR

-840 VDLKNFATTG
+840 VDLKNFATAG
-850 FFGQWFAVAPDDSPI
+850 FYGFWLAVAPDDSPI
-865 MLRNAGTQDVY
+865 MLRDAGTQDVY

>member
-1 VTHAIIL
+1 
-8 LHSMPL
+8 MPL

-55 ESLTTDPDRLRR
+55 GSLTSDPDRLRR

-89 ATHQGLSY
+89 ATHEGVSY

-114 GPIPLRKAIDYGVQI
+114 GPIPLRKAIDYAVQI

-164 GLAKLAQPRDA
+164 GLAKLARPRDA

-208 QVRGKMADHR
+208 QVRGKTADHR

-231 VTGKQTFRKPTSAET
+231 VTGTQTFRKPTSAET

-269 QRVAHRCL
+269 QRVVHRCL
-277 EKHPEQRFQ
+277 EKNPEQRFQ

-296 ALSDTGVTP
+296 ALSDTGMTP

-321 IVIAA
+321 IAIAGA
-326 TALAVLLGAG
+326 ALAVLLGVG
-336 ALAYFW
+336 AVAYFW
-342 IRPAAVPKVSNYVQ
+342 SSPPAVPKVSNYVQ
-356 LTHDGQPKF
+356 LTHDGQPKY

-377 VPSAD
+377 VPSGD
-382 NQGMAEMSTSGGEPR
+382 NQGMDEMSTSGGDPI

-403 LSFNSPQFL
+403 LSFNSPRAL

-419 ELLVMDGHGVPP
+419 ELLVMDGHGVPL
-431 SGPLWSVPIVG
+431 SGPLWSVPLVG

-451 AGQDGAWSADGK
+451 AGQGGAWSADGK

-475 ANADGTDARK
+475 AKADGTDARK
-485 VITVGDSG
+485 VITIGDSG
-493 FVFNPVWSPDGLR
+493 FVFTPVWSPDGNQLR
-506 FLYGATF
+506 FMYGTTADAP
-513 SGPYYFIEVSLDG
+513 SYFMEVSVDG
-526 TGSHRLLPGWSNTP
+526 TGLHRLMPEWANPDSPCCGGWT
-540 DAVSGN
+540 G
-546 GAWTVDGKYFVLM
+546 DGKYFVFM
-559 TGGQIWVLPRKA
+559 TGDQIWALPRKA
-571 GFLHSEPKPIQ
+571 GFLHSEPKPSQ

-593 VQSTD
+593 LQSTD

-607 TFRGELTRYDLKSGR
+607 TLRGELTRYDLKSGR
-622 FESYLGGISAEYV
+622 FEPYLGGISAEYV
-635 SFSKDGQWMAYVSYP
+635 SFSKDGQWVAYVSFP

-668 YAPQALMPR
+668 YAPSQVMLPR
-677 WSPDGKT
+677 WSRDGKT
-684 ILFFEASGTNKPSK
+684 ILFSNAGTNKPAK
-698 IYEVSREG
+698 IYEVSVEG
-706 GSPQP
+706 GSLRP
-711 LIPDNPGPQNDP
+711 LMPDNPDPQTDP

-735 GRTADPASSIR
+735 GRTADPTSSIR
-746 IFDLATRQVSTLP
+746 VFDLATRQVSTLP
-759 GSQGMYSPRWSPD
+759 GSQGMYSPRWSTD

-779 SADAKRLLLFDF
+779 SVDSKRLLLFDF

-809 SKDGQYLQAGD
+809 SKDGQYLQAAD
-820 ASGTGAIVRIR
+820 ASGTGAIIRIR

-865 MLRNAGTQDVY
+865 MLRNSGTQDVY